1 MSLYP
6 AGILLMR
13 AITAMSFRVRIEGTE
28 HLRQDGGFIIASN
41 HVSSYD
47 PVFLS
52 LAAYREKKRINYMAK
67 EELINIP
74 LIGRLLRALGAFP
87 VRRGKGD
94 RGALDMAAKIITDG
108 KILGIFPEGTRSK
121 TGKLLPAKSGVAVI
135 SARTHSD
142 VVPASIH
149 IEGAKLRWLAK
160 VTIRFGKPIA
170 YEQLSLSQEFTTPE
184 LKSASAFVMQQISE
198 QYEKGVWS
206 KA

>member
-121 TGKLLPAKSGVAVI
+121 TGKLLPAKSGVAII